1 MKYTLLAVLFIL
13 GLENFN
19 AQEYQFTA
27 IKDIENTEIKSQ
39 GNTGTCWSFST
50 TSFLESEIIR
60 LTGKQIDLS
69 EMFSVRNTYSDKAI
83 NYLYRQGKA
92 QFSEGGLAHD
102 VINSVD
108 KYGLVPE
115 QEYSGLEIGEEKHN
129 HAELVA
135 VLKSMLD
142 TYIKNPA
149 RELSP
154 KWRKATES
162 VLDVYLGKQKEE
174 FNFKGKKYTPK
185 TFAEFVKIDASNY
198 VTISSFEHEKKYE
211 KFLLNIPDNFS
222 NGTFYN
228 IELNEMVSI
237 VENAILKGFTIEL
250 DCDVSETTFSSK
262 YGVAI
267 IPENSS
273 DAEKGLKEIIEEKKI
288 TSSFRQAE
296 FENFNTT
303 DDHLMHIVGLVKDQ
317 NNNKYFKIKNS
328 WGTTNRGNGGYVYM
342 SIPYFKLKTISVL
355 LHKDGVSKNVKKKLR
370 IN

>member
-1 MKYTLLAVLFIL
+1 
-13 GLENFN
+13 
-19 AQEYQFTA
+19 
-27 IKDIENTEIKSQ
+27 
-39 GNTGTCWSFST
+39 
-50 TSFLESEIIR
+50 
-60 LTGKQIDLS
+60 
-69 EMFSVRNTYSDKAI
+69 
-83 NYLYRQGKA
+83 
-92 QFSEGGLAHD
+92 
-102 VINSVD
+102 
-108 KYGLVPE
+108 
-115 QEYSGLEIGEEKHN
+115 
-129 HAELVA
+129 
-135 VLKSMLD
+135 
-142 TYIKNPA
+142 
-149 RELSP
+149 
-154 KWRKATES
+154 
-162 VLDVYLGKQKEE
+162 
-174 FNFKGKKYTPK
+174 
-185 TFAEFVKIDASNY
+185 
-198 VTISSFEHEKKYE
+198 
-211 KFLLNIPDNFS
+211 
-222 NGTFYN
+222 
-228 IELNEMVSI
+228 MVSI